1 MELISII
8 VPVYK
13 VEKYLRKCVDSIL
26 AQTYTNLEI
35 ILVDDGSPDN
45 CGRICDEYAVKDSRV
60 IVIHQK
66 NGGLSAA
73 RNAGLDIATGD
84 YIGFV
89 DSDDYI
95 ATDMYEKLHSA
106 LTENKADVSICNYA
120 YVDSHYRLLNK
131 ESPIKKEVLNNTEI
145 IEKTAE
151 KNYWYFITVVNR
163 LYKAKLFFKLRFEIG
178 KTNED
183 EFIAH
188 KIFCQCKKIAV
199 IEDYLYYYFQRED
212 SIMGRT
218 VTIKRADG
226 VEGIYK
232 RLQFLKENY
241 PEVDIAK
248 ASVALFNSYKGFRA
262 RFRPATEYD
271 FKRLVEIDKM
281 ALETYNQSKS
291 ECDWK
296 TRLFFECRPVY
307 MLLFKVK
314 SLLKGE

>member
-1 MELISII
+1 MDLISVI

-13 VEKYLRKCVDSIL
+13 VEKYLYKCVDSIL

-45 CGRICDEYAVKDSRV
+45 CGKICDEYAVKDSRI
-60 IVIHQK
+60 IVIHQP

-84 YIGFV
+84 FIGFV

-95 ATDMYEKLHSA
+95 APDMYEKLYNA
-106 LTENKADVSICNYA
+106 LKENDADLSICNFV
-120 YVDSHYRLLNK
+120 YVDSNGNDLNLYPPYSAK
-131 ESPIKKEVLNNTEI
+131 LYKGREI
-145 IEKTAE
+145 MHLFSER
-151 KNYWYFITVVNR
+151 NYVCFVTVWNR
-163 LYKAKLFFKLRFEIG
+163 LYRKQLFDNLRFEIG

-188 KIFCQCKKIAV
+188 KIFYRCNTIV
-199 IEDYLYYYFQRED
+199 FTENTFYYYLKRED
-212 SIMGRT
+212 SIMGSSVAINRS
-218 VTIKRADG
+218 DG
-226 VEGIYK
+226 VEGIYN

-248 ASVALFNSYKGFRA
+248 ASRAFFGAYRGFKA
-262 RFRPATEYD
+262 RFTPITEYD
-271 FKRLVEIDKM
+271 FRRLAEIDNM
-281 ALETYNQSKS
+281 AVETYNQVKSK
-291 ECDWK
+291 CDWK
-296 TRLFFECRPVY
+296 TRLFFEFRPAY